1 MTSADR
7 AARDRNAPDWREEAA
22 CHDADPELFFPEGT
36 SGPAL
41 LQVDQ
46 AKRVC
51 QSCPVR
57 QPCLSFAL
65 RLGLPPG
72 IWGGASETERRDLH
86 RHARR
91 NVVAQR

>member
-1 MTSADR
+1 MTADR
-7 AARDRNAPDWREEAA
+7 GTRDRNAPEWREEAA
-22 CHDADPELFFPEGT
+22 CRDADPELFFPEGT
-36 SGPAL
+36 SAPAL
-41 LQVDQ
+41 LQADQ
-46 AKRVC
+46 ARRVC

-57 QPCLSFAL
+57 RPCLSFAL

-86 RHARR
+86 RQARR